1 MAGQPT
7 KLTAKRKR
15 RILKALRSGATRACA
30 ARYSGITYRS
40 FAGWMAR
47 GAKEKRGVFFQFFQD
62 VRIIEAEL
70 EMEMCGVIVDGS
82 KDDPRWAAWWLE
94 RRRKTDY
101 AQTTKNEV
109 SGPEGKPLKIQI
121 KPSNDK
127 LTEIAEALADLG
139 LIKP

>member
-15 RILKALRSGATRACA
+15 RILKALRAGTTRACA